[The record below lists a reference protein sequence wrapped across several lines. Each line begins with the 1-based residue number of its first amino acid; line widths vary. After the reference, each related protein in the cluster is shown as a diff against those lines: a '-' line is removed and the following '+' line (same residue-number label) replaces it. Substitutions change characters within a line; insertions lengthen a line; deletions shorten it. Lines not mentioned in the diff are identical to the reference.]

1 MKLLFLDC
9 EWFIDG
15 EIFLIGY
22 VSIKTNNF
30 NSFTKPKFRYLEK
43 NKLKT
48 IKQLIKQHDYIF
60 VYGPDIGIIES
71 YFHIRIKKNNKC
83 INLHKYFKSTI
94 KGLESYKLAEIEKHL
109 NIKRNVRKYKTNIF
123 TIFRD
128 WNNPRVK
135 IDCSTSLKE
144 L

>member
-71 YFHIRIKKNNKC
+71 YFHIRI
-83 INLHKYFKSTI
+83 T
-94 KGLESYKLAEIEKHL
+94 
-109 NIKRNVRKYKTNIF
+109 
-123 TIFRD
+123 
-128 WNNPRVK
+128 
-135 IDCSTSLKE
+135 
-144 L
+144 